1 VDDETC
7 RPIYCPPSA
16 IVHLVS
22 QTELD
27 RISAQ
32 SGDRSSVG
40 RISDGIMH
48 VFRTFRGHAGI
59 LNNVASYLTQLLFDA
74 DASGIAVRAMSDI
87 AGT

>member
-1 VDDETC
+1 MATWRQLPGGGDADDETC

-16 IVHLVS
+16 IVRLAS

-32 SGDRSSVG
+32 SDDRSSVG

-48 VFRTFRGHAGI
+48 VFRTFHRHVGI
-59 LNNVASYLTQLLFDA
+59 LNNVASRRVLFDS
-74 DASGIAVRAMSDI
+74 ASI
-87 AGT
+87 